1 MAESVRARVQPT
13 QVLAGLVALAFLAL
27 GIAGFV
33 RTGFSDFAGHGH
45 GMLLG
50 FAINPL
56 HNVVHLLF
64 GVIGVLLAWSSV
76 TARLFGWLLF
86 AGYGVLVIWGLA
98 LVGLTSTNPVSE
110 LGNPLNLNVADNWLH
125 LGIAVVGLVIA
136 IVPLRRRI
144 VEPEPEPVHV
154 QEPVTDPVPVQQPA
168 QTVAAERDVDHKD
181 HHIDRT
187 DRTERTDTEP
197 VVAEGESKPR
207 GLHRLNA
214 LRNRSAH

>member
-1 MAESVRARVQPT
+1 MAESVRAVRARVQPT

-27 GIAGFV
+27 GVAGFV

-45 GMLLG
+45 SMLLG

-64 GVIGVLLAWSSV
+64 GVVGVLLAWSSV
-76 TARLFGWLLF
+76 TARLYGWLLF
-86 AGYGVLVIWGLA
+86 AGYGLLVIWGLA

-125 LGIAVVGLVIA
+125 VGIAALGLIVA

-144 VEPEPEPVHV
+144 VEPEPEPV
-154 QEPVTDPVPVQQPA
+154 QEPITDPVPVQQQP
-168 QTVAAERDVDHKD
+168 VA
-181 HHIDRT
+181 
-187 DRTERTDTEP
+187 TERTEP
-197 VVAEGESKPR
+197 EKVQQEEQHKPR
-207 GLHRLNA
+207 GLHRLSNR
-214 LRNRSAH
+214 LRDRSAH

>member
-1 MAESVRARVQPT
+1 MAESVRAVRARVQPT

-27 GIAGFV
+27 GVAGFV

-64 GVIGVLLAWSSV
+64 GVVGVLLAWSSV
-76 TARLFGWLLF
+76 TARLYGWLLF

-125 LGIAVVGLVIA
+125 VGIAVLGLIVA
-136 IVPLRRRI
+136 IVPLRRRL
-144 VEPEPEPVHV
+144 VEPEPEPV
-154 QEPVTDPVPVQQPA
+154 QEPITDPVPVQQP
-168 QTVAAERDVDHKD
+168 QTVAADRN
-181 HHIDRT
+181 DRT
-187 DRTERTDTEP
+187 APQQPTQEQE
-197 VVAEGESKPR
+197 EHKPR
-207 GLHRLNA
+207 GLHRLSNR
-214 LRNRSAH
+214 LRDRSAH